1 MSRKSLLVIVIL
13 MSCMA
18 LFAEEKK
25 PGIFMQHMTA
35 CFNVDLS
42 ADTYVRHSDSP
53 QWENNPSKNTSKYN
67 DKQIAAVI
75 GVQNSSAETTITL
88 TFTGNNWYYLLNGS
102 DTRYKRPFGLDMIT
116 RVPEKSESKKHL
128 TQGVTH
134 MGRQASNNGDLSNS
148 ATMTLPKTDGSE
160 KNSKGN
166 PIYEAWLDVVLVLDP
181 AVNPATGLV
190 RKLENNKEDITDEND
205 RFYGY
210 LVSSNDVYTT
220 SFRIDVRS
228 GDLTESYFFMMNGY
242 YVTEIKPFQQ
252 FGEYYLNFSVHS
264 NANAISF
271 DAKELKGSIAIGDY
285 SLVTNSVRSDKN
297 GYNPEATAYVFPSSS
312 PLGSVDGGKFTL
324 RYVSPA
330 SNTTIVETNDY
341 NSVEYKVGLKQQGAK
356 EPKWF
361 DGTDTFDSI
370 TDKINK
376 SKEDGSDPGGVKA
389 KTIVEY
395 SANTQTNNVRV
406 TDTGDIMLEITGDTA
421 DLMAGRYRS
430 DIYLHVVTDW

>member
-1 MSRKSLLVIVIL
+1 MVIT
-13 MSCMA
+13 A
-18 LFAEEKK
+18 L
-25 PGIFMQHMTA
+25 
-35 CFNVDLS
+35 
-42 ADTYVRHSDSP
+42 
-53 QWENNPSKNTSKYN
+53 
-67 DKQIAAVI
+67 
-75 GVQNSSAETTITL
+75 
-88 TFTGNNWYYLLNGS
+88 
-102 DTRYKRPFGLDMIT
+102 
-116 RVPEKSESKKHL
+116 
-128 TQGVTH
+128 
-134 MGRQASNNGDLSNS
+134 
-148 ATMTLPKTDGSE
+148 
-160 KNSKGN
+160 
-166 PIYEAWLDVVLVLDP
+166 
-181 AVNPATGLV
+181 
-190 RKLENNKEDITDEND
+190 
-205 RFYGY
+205 
-210 LVSSNDVYTT
+210 
-220 SFRIDVRS
+220 
-228 GDLTESYFFMMNGY
+228 
-242 YVTEIKPFQQ
+242 
-252 FGEYYLNFSVHS
+252 
-264 NANAISF
+264 
-271 DAKELKGSIAIGDY
+271 
-285 SLVTNSVRSDKN
+285 SVRSDKN

-312 PLGSVDGGKFTL
+312 PLGSGDGGKFTL